1 MFNEILFSERRRT
14 IFAVEKKGRWPNMGC
29 TKESTKETKGGSI
42 EFQSFQ
48 SDKCES
54 ISEEKA
60 KEQKKIADEIRG

>member
-1 MFNEILFSERRRT
+1 
-14 IFAVEKKGRWPNMGC
+14 MGC